1 MTWLVASV
9 AVETGIAPS
18 ELMEDRHMLKAI
30 VAVLVDKA
38 KKQERQSRGR

>member
-18 ELMEDRHMLKAI
+18 ELMEDGHMLKAL
-30 VAVLVDKA
+30 VAVLHDRA
-38 KKQERQSRGR
+38 KRRG